1 MKLPKLSFALLSIL
15 LALVLSGENLMA
27 KGSESHQPPKSS
39 APLKSQQVS
48 EEPPSGGVQ
57 QSQSDTND
65 SERQHTPS
73 KPPES
78 SIVIDKRGT
87 PTQESTPINQ
97 SEDSFIEKAFA
108 PSTLAGW
115 GQTVVAALGLLVI
128 WLTLR
133 AIREQ
138 VEANKESVD
147 IAKLSME
154 ASQRAYLHFGGCRWI
169 SHPDNRDGHI
179 FWAIQ
184 TRWVNSGNTPTRKLC
199 FRIHF
204 DLRSDELPMDF
215 GFIEDNQV
223 TDVPALVYPKGEI
236 MVGLFHI
243 NGDDLV
249 AISQGKK
256 HLYVWGSAKYRD
268 VFPGTT
274 EHITE
279 VCLFARNITGDPMLP
294 WDEKTNPVDIVFASY
309 HRHNCADEDC
319 VQ

>member
-1 MKLPKLSFALLSIL
+1 MKLSKLSFSLISIM
-15 LALVLSGENLMA
+15 LAWVLSGQNQMVN
-27 KGSESHQPPKSS
+27 GSESHQPLKSS
-39 APLKSQQVS
+39 ESSKSQPIS
-48 EEPPSGGVQ
+48 EAPSPRGVQ
-57 QSQSDTND
+57 QSQSDTKDNQ
-65 SERQHTPS
+65 RQHPPS
-73 KPPES
+73 KPPEP
-78 SIVIDKRGT
+78 SIVIDKPGI
-87 PTQESTPINQ
+87 PTQENTAINQ

-179 FWAIQ
+179 FWAIR

-204 DLRSDELPMDF
+204 DLRSDELPADF
-215 GFIEDNQV
+215 GFTEDSQAP
-223 TDVPALVYPKGEI
+223 DVPALVYPKGEI
-236 MVGLFHI
+236 IVGIFHI

-256 HLYVWGSAKYRD
+256 HLYVWGCAKYRD
-268 VFPGTT
+268 VFPGTK
-274 EHITE
+274 EHITK